1 MKIGTI
7 DIHTHTNKNSKKN
20 TIALK
25 EIYIYILDKKKSVLK
40 ESILEIVQFSE
51 I

>member
-7 DIHTHTNKNSKKN
+7 DIHTHTNKNSEKDI
-20 TIALK
+20 IALK
-25 EIYIYILDKKKSVLK
+25 EIIYIYILDKKSVLK